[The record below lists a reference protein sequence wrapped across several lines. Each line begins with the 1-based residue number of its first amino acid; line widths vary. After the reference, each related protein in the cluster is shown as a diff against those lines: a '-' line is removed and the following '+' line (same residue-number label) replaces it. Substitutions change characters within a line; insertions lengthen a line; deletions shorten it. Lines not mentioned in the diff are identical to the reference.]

1 MTSATDTP
9 LYTYKATVMRWVD
22 GDTVWLRVDLG
33 FRLWMEED
41 FRLFGIDTPE
51 HNKPGGTEATTF
63 SKAMAP
69 EGTQVILKSYKDPDK
84 YGRWLAD
91 VFVGN
96 DSVNTA
102 LIASGNAVSYFGG
115 KKTLL
120 PVSIAT
126 LTEDGKII
134 EEREEP
140 TL

>member
-1 MTSATDTP
+1 MTDANAVP
-9 LYTYKATVMRWVD
+9 LYTYNATVIRWVD

-33 FRLWMEED
+33 FRLFMEGD
-41 FRLFGIDTPE
+41 FRLFGLDTPE

-63 SKAMAP
+63 SKTMAP
-69 EGTQVILKSYKDPDK
+69 AGTAVLLKSYKDPDK

-91 VFVGN
+91 IFVGA
-96 DSVNTA
+96 DSVNLA

-115 KKTLL
+115 KKTQL

-126 LTEDGKII
+126 LTEDGNIV

-140 TL
+140 AV

>member
-1 MTSATDTP
+1 MTDAHSTP
-9 LYTYKATVMRWVD
+9 LYTYKATVIRWVD

-41 FRLFGIDTPE
+41 FRLFGLDTPE
-51 HNKPGGTEATTF
+51 HNKPGGVEATAF
-63 SKAMAP
+63 SRAFAP
-69 EGTQVILKSYKDPDK
+69 VGTQVTLKSYKDPDK

-91 VFVGN
+91 VFVGSESIN
-96 DSVNTA
+96 IA
-102 LIASGNAVSYFGG
+102 LVANGNAVSYFGG
-115 KKTLL
+115 KKTQL

-140 TL
+140 AL